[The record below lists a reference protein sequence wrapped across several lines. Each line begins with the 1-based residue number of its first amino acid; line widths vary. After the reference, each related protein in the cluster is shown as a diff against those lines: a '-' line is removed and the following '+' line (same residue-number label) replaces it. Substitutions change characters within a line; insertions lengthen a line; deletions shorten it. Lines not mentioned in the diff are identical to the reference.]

1 MRGTAPRPWQGRA
14 HFGGPS
20 SSPTSPPRSGAVP
33 LRVGSP
39 LLRLQRRD
47 LHVERL
53 DPRPRLGRFRRV
65 PRVRRSGLPGRS
77 RRLLV
82 GATYRSGF
90 SSGAPDDRCGGFSRR
105 RSAAAASPASRARAS
120 CVAWFSDVTPSA
132 TPARSNAQFISAAH
146 ACRVS
151 SSYARGFVRSLSS
164 RPRTPGPRSLA
175 PRDGTTARPSAPPRR
190 SPAQR
195 IPGGGAGCPPPP
207 PSSSGRR
214 EPPACTAT
222 HPPSRTPRSSAPDPA
237 DPRSPASRA
246 APPLGRA
253 DPASRRRPSLAA
265 GVVDEW
271 VATRRCDGAQ
281 RRRAEPSGE
290 AAIGLDPIPAPTQST
305 TLPRR
310 RRAPGRGTSAHVISA
325 PHGLLNWRGD
335 PGLTL
340 AGRAGAAPEW

>member
-1 MRGTAPRPWQGRA
+1 MRHRLVAIEAVGGRWLRVDATAAQAGGDQDRFRSSSSLTRETRFRSASVVVTASSRSAVLPRPPVISRVPDGTGASTASSDSTSRSRGRRVSSDWAASRGRIDVPARRRVVAVPRRIEVRQLCEVQLRAPGQGRA

-39 LLRLQRRD
+39 LLRLQHRD

-151 SSYARGFVRSLSS
+151 SSYARGFVRSLF
-164 RPRTPGPRSLA
+164 LA
-175 PRDGTTARPSAPPRR
+175 LPDAG
-190 SPAQR
+190 SP
-195 IPGGGAGCPPPP
+195 
-207 PSSSGRR
+207 
-214 EPPACTAT
+214 
-222 HPPSRTPRSSAPDPA
+222 
-237 DPRSPASRA
+237 
-246 APPLGRA
+246 L
-253 DPASRRRPSLAA
+253 
-265 GVVDEW
+265 
-271 VATRRCDGAQ
+271 
-281 RRRAEPSGE
+281 
-290 AAIGLDPIPAPTQST
+290 
-305 TLPRR
+305 
-310 RRAPGRGTSAHVISA
+310 
-325 PHGLLNWRGD
+325 
-335 PGLTL
+335 
-340 AGRAGAAPEW
+340 AGAARRNHCSAARATPSFTRSENTRWRCGLSATPAFFEWPA